1 MKNQIMSCEFNVD
14 TACVEVKL
22 TDGSMVLIDCDAV
35 EDEYARNIYEV
46 SESDCL
52 IVPNVFIHFLISFLF
67 QCLISFSLHSLE
79 KV

>member
-14 TACVEVKL
+14 TAWVEVKL

-35 EDEYARNIYEV
+35 EDDYARNIYEV

-52 IVPNVFIHFLISFLF
+52 IVPNVFIHFLISF
-67 QCLISFSLHSLE
+67 SLHSLE